1 MLSRVAY
8 LGLGIASVLL
18 FQGPSHAHE
27 QAIGL
32 TELTLITPE
41 DDTACTPDTCRLEV
55 AHRLSIHDAESTL
68 MSVLG
73 ARADLTGDIAAQAR
87 FETYVSERFVITD
100 TGSGEPLPLTLLGGE
115 VERGYYWVYQ
125 ESQLETRPSDLSIT
139 QGVLMDAIP
148 QQTNRVN
155 IRHDGAVNTLVF
167 SRDPGPQSFSFD

>member
-1 MLSRVAY
+1 MLSRVAL
-8 LGLGIASVLL
+8 LGLGVASILL
-18 FQGPSHAHE
+18 SQGPAFAHE

-32 TELTLITPE
+32 TEVTLIAPD
-41 DDTACTPDTCRLEV
+41 DDTACTPDTCRIEV

-73 ARADLTGDIAAQAR
+73 ARADLAGDDSAQAK
-87 FETYVSERFVITD
+87 FESYVAERFVLTD
-100 TGSGEPLPLTLLGGE
+100 ASSGDRVPLTLLGGE

-125 ESQLETRPSDLSIT
+125 EGPLETSLTGLSIT

-155 IRHDGAVNTLVF
+155 IRRNGVVNTLVF